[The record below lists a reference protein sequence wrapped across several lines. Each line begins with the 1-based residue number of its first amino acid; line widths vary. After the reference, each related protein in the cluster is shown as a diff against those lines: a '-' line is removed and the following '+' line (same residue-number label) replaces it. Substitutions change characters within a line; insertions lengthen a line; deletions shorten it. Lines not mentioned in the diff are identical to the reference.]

1 MKLRLALAVA
11 AFSGFIALSYELVW
25 YRTLSVMARGTAG
38 AFGLLLGAYLFGL
51 AIGSRLSAR
60 LCKEPG
66 GDAVQLRSLAVVA
79 AMANVIAA
87 LVVPAFAWSAKF
99 TDFRLGL
106 GVVVIGA
113 AFLGTI
119 LPVVSHFGIEPDDRA
134 GVRLSYVYLANIVG
148 SAAGSLITGFV
159 LMDRMSI
166 LGIAITL
173 LVLGFLL
180 PAALVAMSGAPRP
193 KALAHYGGLGIV
205 LALTTLALPR
215 LYAQLYER
223 LLFKNEWDGTQRF
236 AVTVENKSGV
246 INVTDDGSIYGGG
259 GYDGV
264 INTQLSKNVTNGIV
278 RAYIVGALHP
288 EPRNVLMIGLSG
300 GAWAQVV
307 AHLPGV
313 EKLTIIEINPGYAEV
328 IAKYPEVKSLLTN
341 PKVTIVY
348 DDGRRWL
355 QRNEDRKFDF
365 IVMNTTMHWRGHS
378 TNVLSAEFLTLARR
392 HLEPRGILYF
402 NTTDSYDVQLTAAT
416 LFENFWRITNFVAV
430 SEQNFSFDRARW
442 KHLLETM
449 TVEGKPVLDLSNPD
463 EKRQY
468 ESWLGFNDMEPR
480 PGILERYSKTMTVLT
495 DDNMVVEWRDP
506 LRYPDLK

>member
-1 MKLRLALAVA
+1 MKLRLALAIA
-11 AFSGFIALSYELVW
+11 AFSGFVALSYELVW
-25 YRTLSVMARGTAG
+25 YRTLSVMCRGTAG

-66 GDAVQLRSLAVVA
+66 GDASQLRSLAFVA
-79 AMANVIAA
+79 GVANVIAA
-87 LVVPAFAWSAKF
+87 LVVPVFAWSAKF

-106 GVVVIGA
+106 AVVVIGA

-134 GVRLSYVYLANIVG
+134 GARLSYVYLANIVG

-166 LGIAITL
+166 LAIAITL
-173 LVLGFLL
+173 TVLGFVL
-180 PAALVAMSGAPRP
+180 PVALVAMSGAPRP
-193 KALAHYGGLGIV
+193 QALKSYGGLAI
-205 LALTTLALPR
+205 ALFATTLALPR
-215 LYAQLYER
+215 LYDRLYER
-223 LLFKNEWDGTQRF
+223 LLYKNEWDGTQRF
-236 AVTVENKSGV
+236 ALTVENKSGV
-246 INVTDDGSIYGGG
+246 INVDQDGSIYGGG

-264 INTQLSKNVTNGIV
+264 INTDLTKNDKNGIV

-288 EPRNVLMIGLSG
+288 APKDVLMIGLSG

-313 EKLTIIEINPGYAEV
+313 EKLTIVEINPGYEKV
-328 IAKYPEVKSLLTN
+328 IAAYPEVRSLLTN
-341 PKVTIVY
+341 PKVTILY
-348 DDGRRWL
+348 DDGRRWM
-355 QRNEDRKFDF
+355 QRNEGRKFDF

-378 TNVLSAEFLTLARR
+378 TNVLSSEFLTLARR
-392 HLEPRGILYF
+392 RLNPRGVLYF

-430 SEQNFSFDRARW
+430 CEESFSFDRARW

-449 TVEGKPVLDLSNPD
+449 TVEGKPVLDLSKPE
-463 EKRQY
+463 EKAQY

-480 PGILERYSKTMTVLT
+480 PGILDRYAKTMTVLT

-506 LRYPDLK
+506 LRYPELK